1 MTNQCKL
8 FIGCVSRNTIDAAI
22 EYSNEHDVFIGL
34 IPSRRQIDYD
44 GGYIGFTS
52 HQLKNYVKNKT
63 NNVILQRDH
72 GGPSQGK
79 KLDDGIFSF
88 MDDCK
93 YYDLLHIDPW
103 KQYHDLEEGLY
114 YTKNLIEVC
123 LSNNFKGEFEIA
135 TEQSIREFT
144 VDEVEYITKSLSQYP
159 IKYVVIQSGTS
170 LKENINTGIYD
181 QTKLINF
188 CSMVKKH
195 GYLSKEHNGDYMDSQ
210 LIKQKFQYGLDAI
223 NIAPEFGYYE
233 STCYISTIKKINPK
247 LLTAFYQLCYDS
259 NQWKKW
265 VSKNFD
271 INNQEKLIEICGHYV
286 LEHDLFQTEVKNN
299 LPDISNFI
307 KQTMKKK
314 ISEILT

>member
-8 FIGCVSRNTIDAAI
+8 FIGCVSRNTIDATI
-22 EYSNEHDVFIGL
+22 EYANEHNVNLGL

-52 HQLKNYVKNKT
+52 HQLHDYVQLKTKNI
-63 NNVILQRDH
+63 ILQRDH

-88 MDDCK
+88 IDDCK
-93 YYDLLHIDPW
+93 YYNLLHIDPW
-103 KQYHDLEEGLY
+103 KQYSDLEEGLH
-114 YTKNLIEVC
+114 YTKELIEIC
-123 LSNNFKGEFEIA
+123 LSNDFKGQFEIA

-144 VDEVEYITKSLSQYP
+144 VSEVEYLTKSLSQYP

-170 LKENINTGIYD
+170 LKENINTGVYNQD
-181 QTKLINF
+181 KLIKF
-188 CSMVKKH
+188 CSMVKRQ
-195 GYLSKEHNGDYMDSQ
+195 GYLSKEHNGDYMDSN
-210 LIKQKFQYGLDAI
+210 LIKQKFECGLDAI

-247 LLTAFYQLCYDS
+247 LLTVLYQLCYDS

-265 VSKNFD
+265 VNKNFD
-271 INNQEKLIEICGHYV
+271 IANQEKLIEICGHYI
-286 LEHDLFQTEVKNN
+286 LENLTFISDVKNK
-299 LPDISNFI
+299 LPDISVDI
-307 KQTMKKK
+307 KNKMKSK
-314 ISEILT
+314 IHSILC